1 MLGEHLC
8 PFVDEHAMQSRI
20 ASHEAFVLTQRFI
33 GLFSPCAA
41 CPLTPVRHL
50 KTEDFGQRTRSF
62 LGAGLAYK
70 STSRLRMARWHRDQG
85 PMALLRPAVSENP
98 EDR

>member
-1 MLGEHLC
+1 MIGSLFES
-8 PFVDEHAMQSRI
+8 VSRRV
-20 ASHEAFVLTQRFI
+20 HFI
-33 GLFSPCAA
+33 LLNPKR
-41 CPLTPVRHL
+41 VRW
-50 KTEDFGQRTRSF
+50 TRSF

-85 PMALLRPAVSENP
+85 PMALLPPGVAENP